1 MDLDN
6 LSNILVDISKMINM
20 KIEVMHLLCALKIYS
35 HNLHAPVLGPE
46 VEEIK
51 SDFKVNIP
59 WQNNSSLF
67 SFCVCCC

>member
-20 KIEVMHLLCALKIYS
+20 KIEVMHVLCALKFKVY
-35 HNLHAPVLGPE
+35 LRVLVLGPII
-46 VEEIK
+46 EEIK

-67 SFCVCCC
+67 SFSVCCC

>member
-6 LSNILVDISKMINM
+6 LSNILVDISKIINM
-20 KIEVMHLLCALKIYS
+20 KIEVMHVLCALKFIVY
-35 HNLHAPVLGPE
+35 LCALVLGPE

-59 WQNNSSLF
+59 WQNNFSLF